1 MTGKCKWCHA
11 EFKRHPQQ
19 QSRLYCSDKCRAAAY
34 RHSVPIEI
42 RVSNRCLKC
51 GKMCGGKRY
60 CGAECRVAYNRAREK
75 EARKASRKGLPPR
88 LNVAPPQSRI
98 WEGYER

>member
-1 MTGKCKWCHA
+1 MR
-11 EFKRHPQQ
+11 F
-19 QSRLYCSDKCRAAAY
+19 L
-34 RHSVPIEI
+34 
-42 RVSNRCLKC
+42 
-51 GKMCGGKRY
+51 GGDFQTELDFDRFFELIQFRNHLPPVRQTL
-60 CGAECRVAYNRAREK
+60 GVIPDAFAECRVAYNRAREK